1 MNTNYY
7 PTGPKTMLNS
17 ISDVLSYT
25 LSKAFDNNDFK
36 TRYDISRNKVYHY
49 TSSSILPLILK
60 DDGIKIRFTDYRF
73 LNDTSEGEELPKIFE
88 KKLEE
93 LYKHNKISTEFY
105 HHMAGQSHN
114 ITSPK
119 LFVACFSTD
128 QDSLPMWN
136 YYLKNGKYEG
146 YSLGFKF
153 SDLPDYLTPLKII
166 YNDRDKEE
174 YIQKM
179 ILSSYGTNNSL
190 EERCNELKKTLQ
202 QSSLIMKN
210 SCFKHEK
217 EVRLLL
223 NYDKVPSEEHI
234 KIEYHSKDGIMQ
246 PYCDY
251 WFVNKSFFKS
261 CCFAPTM
268 QAELANVG
276 LTSFLS
282 SNRYDPSKIAITSSK
297 IPVRY

>member
-1 MNTNYY
+1 M
-7 PTGPKTMLNS
+7 
-17 ISDVLSYT
+17 
-25 LSKAFDNNDFK
+25 
-36 TRYDISRNKVYHY
+36 
-49 TSSSILPLILK
+49 
-60 DDGIKIRFTDYRF
+60 
-73 LNDTSEGEELPKIFE
+73 
-88 KKLEE
+88 
-93 LYKHNKISTEFY
+93 
-105 HHMAGQSHN
+105 
-114 ITSPK
+114 
-119 LFVACFSTD
+119 
-128 QDSLPMWN
+128 
-136 YYLKNGKYEG
+136 
-146 YSLGFKF
+146 GFKF

-251 WFVNKSFFKS
+251 WFVNKSFIKS

-268 QAELANVG
+268 QAELANVV